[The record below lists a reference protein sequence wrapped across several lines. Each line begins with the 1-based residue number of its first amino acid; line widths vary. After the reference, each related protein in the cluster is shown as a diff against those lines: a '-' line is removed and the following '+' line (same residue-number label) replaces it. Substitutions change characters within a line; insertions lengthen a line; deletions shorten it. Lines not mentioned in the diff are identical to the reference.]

1 VIIGYT
7 AGVFDLFHI
16 GHLNVLRN
24 AKSMCDHLIVGV
36 STDELVQRYKN
47 KTPIIPFLER
57 VEILRHITYVDTVVS
72 QEDLDKLKMFK
83 RLKFDI
89 MFVGDDWM
97 GNDKWNKIESQFKD
111 QGVKIVYFPY
121 YKGTSS
127 TKVNQILDDC
137 RVGIND

>member
-1 VIIGYT
+1 MIIGYT